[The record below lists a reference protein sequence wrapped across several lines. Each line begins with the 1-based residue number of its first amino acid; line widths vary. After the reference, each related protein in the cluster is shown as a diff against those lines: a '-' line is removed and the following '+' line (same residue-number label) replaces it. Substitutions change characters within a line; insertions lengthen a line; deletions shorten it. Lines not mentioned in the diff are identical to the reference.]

1 MNDTLGSPDTPVPL
15 PRSQQSGPDTNE
27 ALVALNFRVSFK
39 LRQRMKLAAT
49 ARGITMTTLLIAAL
63 QSYLG
68 E

>member
-1 MNDTLGSPDTPVPL
+1 MNDPLDAPDSFVAP
-15 PRSQQSGPDTNE
+15 PRSQQARPDTQA

-39 LRQRMKLAAT
+39 LRQRMKLEAT

-63 QSYLG
+63 ESYLG

>member
-1 MNDTLGSPDTPVPL
+1 MNDTPGSPDSLAPL
-15 PRSQQSGPDTNE
+15 QQPGPDTKA

-49 ARGITMTTLLIAAL
+49 ARGITMTALLIDAL

>member
-1 MNDTLGSPDTPVPL
+1 MNDTPGSPDSLVPL
-15 PRSQQSGPDTNE
+15 PRSQPSGDNAQA